1 MTAKQ
6 NPLRLKMGRKS
17 KVERESRPLPLEVP
31 TDPDEIARREARN
44 GLRQFDAVNKII
56 DDALQSNGS
65 FTLRP
70 STALELNRV
79 ALDGINQYAG
89 VYRPHPIK
97 ISGSE
102 HIPPPP
108 KDIPSLVEEM
118 CDYVNQNWDRS
129 PIHLAAYIMWRVNWV
144 HPFSDGNGR
153 TSRAL
158 SYAVLC
164 IRLGYKLPG
173 TQTIPAQIA
182 TDKSPYYGALEAAD
196 QAYENERI
204 DVSALE
210 TLLGDKLVEQ
220 LVRVHQDATAPLS
233 DG

>member
-1 MTAKQ
+1 MARQ
-6 NPLRLKMGRKS
+6 LGAPIFGW
-17 KVERESRPLPLEVP
+17 ER
-31 TDPDEIARREARN
+31 T
-44 GLRQFDAVNKII
+44 
-56 DDALQSNGS
+56 
-65 FTLRP
+65 
-70 STALELNRV
+70 
-79 ALDGINQYAG
+79 
-89 VYRPHPIK
+89 
-97 ISGSE
+97 
-102 HIPPPP
+102 HIPGAF
-108 KDIPSLVEEM
+108 IR
-118 CDYVNQNWDRS
+118 C
-129 PIHLAAYIMWRVNWV
+129 
-144 HPFSDGNGR
+144 
-153 TSRAL
+153 
-158 SYAVLC
+158 LC